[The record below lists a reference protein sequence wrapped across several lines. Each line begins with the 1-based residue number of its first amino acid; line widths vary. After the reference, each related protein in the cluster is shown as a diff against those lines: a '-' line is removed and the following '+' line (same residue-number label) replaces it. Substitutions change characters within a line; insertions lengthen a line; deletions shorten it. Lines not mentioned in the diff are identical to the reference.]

1 MRLKKLCFLLSGF
14 SLLSG
19 LKNYL
24 QKHIYYYLCGRKW
37 RKTTLLS
44 HKNNPESEQEIAPLL
59 AVIMYEKTFP
69 NKRFKHTL
77 DFLKKHIPTSE
88 ILFDLGVP
96 NPFSKIMEDNGYV
109 VKNTNGEDLDNNQTA
124 LQTESYTVF
133 TAFEIFEH
141 LLNPY
146 TILENVKCDKLLISI
161 PLRLWFS
168 PAYRSKTD
176 MWDRH
181 YHEFEDWQLDWL
193 LEKTGW
199 KITARE
205 KFTHPV
211 KKIGFRPLL
220 RYFTPRYYIVYAE
233 RIS

>member
-1 MRLKKLCFLLSGF
+1 
-14 SLLSG
+14 
-19 LKNYL
+19 
-24 QKHIYYYLCGRKW
+24 
-37 RKTTLLS
+37 
-44 HKNNPESEQEIAPLL
+44 
-59 AVIMYEKTFP
+59 MYEKTFP
-69 NKRFKHTL
+69 NKRFRYTL
-77 DFLKKHIPTSE
+77 DFLKKHISTSE
-88 ILFDLGVP
+88 TVLDLGVP
-96 NPFSKIMEDNGYV
+96 NPFSKIMIDNGFTV
-109 VKNTNGEDLDNNQTA
+109 LNTIGEDIDVDQTA
-124 LQTESYTVF
+124 LKVEEYEVV

-146 TILENVKCDKLLISI
+146 TVLMEIKSKKILISI

-181 YHEFEDWQLDWL
+181 YHEFEYWQLDWL

-199 KITARE
+199 KIIDRQ

-220 RYFTPRYYIVYAE
+220 RLFTPRYYLVYAE
-233 RIS
+233 KVGS

>member
-1 MRLKKLCFLLSGF
+1 
-14 SLLSG
+14 
-19 LKNYL
+19 
-24 QKHIYYYLCGRKW
+24 
-37 RKTTLLS
+37 
-44 HKNNPESEQEIAPLL
+44 
-59 AVIMYEKTFP
+59 MYENTYP
-69 NKRFKHTL
+69 SKRFNITL
-77 DFLKKHIPTSE
+77 DFLKKHITTSE
-88 ILFDLGVP
+88 TIFDLGVP
-96 NPFSKIMEDNGYV
+96 NPFSKIMVENNYSV
-109 VKNTNGEDLDNNQTA
+109 INTKGEDVDNDQSA
-124 LQTESYTVF
+124 LQSENYDVF

-146 TILENVKCDKLLISI
+146 TVLQNVKADKVLISI

-193 LEKTGW
+193 LEKAGY
-199 KITARE
+199 KIVDRV

-220 RYFTPRYYIVYAE
+220 RWFTPRYYLVYAE
-233 RIS
+233 RVK

>member
-1 MRLKKLCFLLSGF
+1 
-14 SLLSG
+14 
-19 LKNYL
+19 
-24 QKHIYYYLCGRKW
+24 
-37 RKTTLLS
+37 
-44 HKNNPESEQEIAPLL
+44 
-59 AVIMYEKTFP
+59 MYEKTFP

-77 DFLKKHIPTSE
+77 EFLQKHISTSE
-88 ILFDLGVP
+88 SILDLGVE
-96 NPFSKIMEDNGYV
+96 NPFSKIMKENGYNV
-109 VKNTNGEDLDNNQTA
+109 SNTTGEDLDIDQSSLHQN
-124 LQTESYTVF
+124 EYTVT

-146 TILENVKCDKLLISI
+146 TILENIQSDKLVLSI

-199 KITARE
+199 KVLDRQ
-205 KFTHPV
+205 KFTNPV
-211 KKIGFRPLL
+211 KQIGIRPLL
-220 RYFTPRYYIVYAE
+220 RRFTPRYYIVYAE
-233 RIS
+233 KVK